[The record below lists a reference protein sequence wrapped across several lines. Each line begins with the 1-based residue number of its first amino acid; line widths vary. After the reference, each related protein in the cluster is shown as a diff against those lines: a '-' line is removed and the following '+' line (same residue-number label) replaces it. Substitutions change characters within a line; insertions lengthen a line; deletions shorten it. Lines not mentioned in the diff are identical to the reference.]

1 MGPPDK
7 PGSFPAAAGSGTSVC
22 RPSAKQCLRAPSGAL
37 QVTALLG
44 QASRGE
50 PWSTRAAALAFAQYF
65 WFRHC
70 FLLGPRQSGALHDM
84 VVSML
89 ADKKLEVQE
98 LAAVSLSGGDAVQ
111 RG

>member
-1 MGPPDK
+1 M
-7 PGSFPAAAGSGTSVC
+7 TS
-22 RPSAKQCLRAPSGAL
+22 
-37 QVTALLG
+37 LLG

-70 FLLGPRQSGALHDM
+70 FLLRPRQSGALHDM

-98 LAAVSLSGGDAVQ
+98 LAAVSLSGGDAVPAGCKAPHLTTYTEGKTTAVI
-111 RG
+111 RGIMRDRLCMSWQQSPS